1 MVEITHA
8 DEDYTAAQT
17 RTGDQPARQNPTN
30 AADADE
36 DEDEDKDLDDDDDDD
51 LDDDD
56 DDTDD
61 DDDDDGD
68 SETTSTDEINDG
80 IAGQT
85 TNMGRSINDSS
96 PGVLGGSMGGGFG
109 SGA

>member
-36 DEDEDKDLDDDDDDD
+36 DEDEDEDKDLDDDDDDD
-51 LDDDD
+51 LD
-56 DDTDD
+56 DD